1 MEHAHA
7 TAVDEV
13 IDEMQTDPEQ
23 GLSQEEAE
31 KRLKEHGPNQLEER
45 KQKSLFML
53 FLEQFNTPVAYLL
66 GVAAALSFAFG
77 DIAEGVAIVVVLLI
91 NAIIGFSMEYQARKS
106 MNALKNMDKVKSKVR
121 RGGSDEKVDAEHL
134 VPGDLLVLEAG
145 DMVSADARFVQT
157 SEMQVNESALTG
169 ESVPVEKQTEPVE
182 QDVATGDK
190 TNMAFKGTAVTRG
203 KGRAV
208 VTATGM
214 QTELGDISA
223 MVSEEDEDKTPINK
237 KLNSLTKKLIYLVL
251 GMAALL
257 GISSSVTG
265 KDTYTIIQTSIA
277 WAIAAIPEGLP
288 IVASI
293 ALARGMLRLAKKEV
307 IVKKLEAVET
317 LGETNVILTD
327 KTGTLTE
334 NRLTVEHL
342 AWPGGES
349 ELEEELDLEDEQV
362 RLLWKIGVQCNNA
375 VYRPE
380 SEQEQQ
386 VQEEDEAKND
396 GQETSGKQPDEASPK
411 GQEDAEDEEDEQK
424 GNEGDPLEIALL
436 RWGHQLDAETTEE
449 WHTTERESEDPF
461 DSESAMMGVI
471 TKEENGYFISGK
483 GAASSILDVCTQYRT
498 EEGEQDMSD
507 SEREEWQ
514 KKNDEL
520 SEEGLRC
527 LAFAYKASEDKPKGA
542 EEEDFLEDLVFAGLV
557 GFIDPPQEDVKQA
570 IKDGKKAGIR
580 VVMATGDHPGT
591 AKNVAAQVNIAEE
604 GKVKARIG
612 KDLPEDVGDHD
623 AEELVGTDVF
633 SRVDPRQKHQ
643 IIEAYQNAGHIIGMT
658 GDGVNDAP
666 ALKKADIGIAM
677 GLRGTEVAKEVAE
690 MTLKNDHF
698 PSIMEA
704 IKEGRIIFGNIRKFI
719 VYQLSYHLSE
729 VLVIAAVSFI
739 FFELILLPLQLLF
752 LNILT
757 DVFPALALGVGEGR
771 QGIMEKPP
779 KDPEEPILNKRSWRA
794 IIVYGTV
801 LGLFVFGAYYY
812 AKTVIGAEFAITN
825 NVAFFTLAFAQLFH
839 VLDMRDDDEPIFNNQ
854 VTRNKYV
861 WMAVAFC
868 TTMILLAYFVPGL
881 SSLLSIQEMSGEH
894 WTVISIAAL
903 GAIVTIQVLKATIKK
918 F

>member
-1 MEHAHA
+1 MEQPHSS
-7 TAVDEV
+7 TVEDV
-13 IDEMQTDPEQ
+13 IKALQTDAEH
-23 GLSQEEAE
+23 GLSQEEAD
-31 KRLKEHGPNQLEER
+31 KRLEKHGLNQLEAQQ
-45 KQKSLFML
+45 QKSLFML
-53 FLEQFNTPVAYLL
+53 FVEQFNTPVAYLL
-66 GVAAALSFAFG
+66 GAAAALSFVFG
-77 DIAEGVAIVVVLLI
+77 DIAEGIAIVAVLLI

-106 MNALKNMDKVKSKVR
+106 MNALKNMDKVKSKVI
-121 RGGSDEKVDAEHL
+121 RGSSMQKIDAEQL

-145 DMVSADARFVQT
+145 DMVAADARLVQT
-157 SEMQVNESALTG
+157 YEMQFNESALTG
-169 ESVPVEKQTEPVE
+169 ESVPVEKHTGLVE
-182 QDVATGDK
+182 EEAATVDK
-190 TNMAFKGTAVTRG
+190 NNMAFKGTAVTRG
-203 KGRAV
+203 NGKAI

-223 MVSEEDEDKTPINK
+223 MVSEEDEGKTPINR

-257 GISSSVTG
+257 GLSSMVTG
-265 KDTYTIIQTSIA
+265 KDTYTIVQTSIA

-293 ALARGMLRLAKKEV
+293 ALARGMLRLAKKDV

-317 LGETNVILTD
+317 LGETNVIITD

-334 NRLTVEHL
+334 NRLTVEYL
-342 AWPGGES
+342 SWPGGES
-349 ELEEELDLEDEQV
+349 SLKGDLDLENEQI
-362 RLLWKIGVQCNNA
+362 RLLWKIGIQCNNA
-375 VYRPE
+375 VYAPNSDQEPE
-380 SEQEQQ
+380 SQAGPDKPSHKEEGQQ
-386 VQEEDEAKND
+386 AEEAITANY
-396 GQETSGKQPDEASPK
+396 
-411 GQEDAEDEEDEQK
+411 
-424 GNEGDPLEIALL
+424 EGDPLEIALL
-436 RWGHQLDAETTEE
+436 RWGYQLDTETTKV
-449 WHTTERESEDPF
+449 WKAAERESEDPF

-471 TKEENGYFISGK
+471 TKEEDSYFISGK
-483 GAASSILDVCTQYRT
+483 GAASSILEVCTKCRT

-507 SEREEWQ
+507 SDKEEWQ

-527 LAFAYKASEDKPKGA
+527 LAFAYKTSKDKPKGA

-570 IKDGKKAGIR
+570 IEDGKKAGIR

-591 AKNVAAQVNIAEE
+591 ARYVAAQVNIAEE
-604 GKVKARIG
+604 GAIKAMVG
-612 KDLPEDVGDHD
+612 KDLPQNSEGHLPDGIV
-623 AEELVGTDVF
+623 ETDVF
-633 SRVDPRQKHQ
+633 SRVTPQHKHQ
-643 IIEAYQNAGHIIGMT
+643 IVEIYQKAGHIVGMT

-704 IKEGRIIFGNIRKFI
+704 IREGRIIFGNIRKFI

-729 VLVIAAVSFI
+729 VLVIAAVSFL

-757 DVFPALALGVGEGR
+757 DVFPALALGIGEGR
-771 QGIMEKPP
+771 RGIMEKPP
-779 KDPEEPILNKRSWRA
+779 KKPEEPILNRRSWRA
-794 IIVYGTV
+794 IIVYGAV
-801 LGLFVFGAYYY
+801 LALFVFGAYYY
-812 AKTVIGAEFAITN
+812 ARTAMGAAFGITN
-825 NVAFFTLAFAQLFH
+825 NVAFFTLAFSQLFH
-839 VLDMRDDDEPIFNNQ
+839 VLDMRDDDESIFRNQ

-861 WMAVAFC
+861 WMAVALC
-868 TTMILLAYFVPGL
+868 TAVILTAYLLPGL
-881 SSLLSIQEMSGEH
+881 SSLLSLQDMQIAHWLVVAIAVSGALLSIQ
-894 WTVISIAAL
+894 AL
-903 GAIVTIQVLKATIKK
+903 KSAFKA

>member
-1 MEHAHA
+1 M
-7 TAVDEV
+7 DDV
-13 IDEMQTDPEQ
+13 IEEMQTDPEQ

-31 KRLKEHGPNQLEER
+31 KRLEEHGPNQLEER

-53 FLEQFNTPVAYLL
+53 FVEQFNTPVAYLL
-66 GVAAALSFAFG
+66 GVAAALSFVFG

-145 DMVSADARFVQT
+145 DMVAADARFVQT

-182 QDVATGDK
+182 QEVATGDK
-190 TNMAFKGTAVTRG
+190 TNMAFKGTAVTRRKG
-203 KGRAV
+203 KAV

-223 MVSEEDEDKTPINK
+223 MVSEEDEDKTPINE

-251 GMAALL
+251 GMA
-257 GISSSVTG
+257 
-265 KDTYTIIQTSIA
+265 
-277 WAIAAIPEGLP
+277 
-288 IVASI
+288 
-293 ALARGMLRLAKKEV
+293 
-307 IVKKLEAVET
+307 
-317 LGETNVILTD
+317 
-327 KTGTLTE
+327 
-334 NRLTVEHL
+334 
-342 AWPGGES
+342 
-349 ELEEELDLEDEQV
+349 
-362 RLLWKIGVQCNNA
+362 
-375 VYRPE
+375 
-380 SEQEQQ
+380 
-386 VQEEDEAKND
+386 
-396 GQETSGKQPDEASPK
+396 
-411 GQEDAEDEEDEQK
+411 
-424 GNEGDPLEIALL
+424 
-436 RWGHQLDAETTEE
+436 
-449 WHTTERESEDPF
+449 
-461 DSESAMMGVI
+461 
-471 TKEENGYFISGK
+471 
-483 GAASSILDVCTQYRT
+483 
-498 EEGEQDMSD
+498 
-507 SEREEWQ
+507 
-514 KKNDEL
+514 
-520 SEEGLRC
+520 
-527 LAFAYKASEDKPKGA
+527 
-542 EEEDFLEDLVFAGLV
+542 
-557 GFIDPPQEDVKQA
+557 
-570 IKDGKKAGIR
+570 
-580 VVMATGDHPGT
+580 
-591 AKNVAAQVNIAEE
+591 
-604 GKVKARIG
+604 
-612 KDLPEDVGDHD
+612 
-623 AEELVGTDVF
+623 
-633 SRVDPRQKHQ
+633 
-643 IIEAYQNAGHIIGMT
+643 

-779 KDPEEPILNKRSWRA
+779 KDPDEPILNKRSWRA
-794 IIVYGTV
+794 IIVYGAV
-801 LGLFVFGAYYY
+801 LGAFVFAAYYY
-812 AKTVIGAEFAITN
+812 AKTVMGAEFAITN

-839 VLDMRDDDEPIFNNQ
+839 VLDMRDDDEPLFNNQ

-881 SSLLSIQEMSGEH
+881 ISLLSIQEMSSAH
-894 WTVISIAAL
+894 WLVIAVCAL
-903 GAIVTIQVLKATIKK
+903 GAIVTIQVLKATTKK
-918 F
+918 L